1 MKFIK
6 YHGLGNDYLVV
17 NPADL
22 TQKLTE
28 ECIAAVCERH
38 TGVGSDGIL
47 LGPFLPGSDD
57 FAQICHAAGIAES
70 DARAGLGALRIYNPD
85 GSEAEKSGNGLR
97 IFSRYL
103 YDIGMVKKE
112 AFYLNT
118 LGGRVKSKVIEPRE
132 QIQVEM
138 GRVSFLS
145 SDIPMLGEARE
156 VIREKIVLK
165 GREFVFCA
173 ANIGNPHCIVL
184 CEEISAELAKE
195 FGPLLE
201 NHPMFPEK
209 ANVQFMRV
217 LGPQQIAIEVWERG
231 AGYTLASGSSA
242 CANAATA
249 QKLGLCRSPITV
261 TMPGGEILTQID
273 NQFNLIQSG
282 PVRRVCEGEWQP
294 EQE

>member
-6 YHGLGNDYLVV
+6 YHGLGNDYLVL

-22 TQKLTE
+22 AMPLSE
-28 ECIAAVCERH
+28 ERILELCARH

-47 LGPFLPGSDD
+47 LGPFLPGSED
-57 FAQICHAAGIAES
+57 FVQISRAAGSEE
-70 DARAGLGALRIYNPD
+70 AGSEALAALRIYNPD

-103 YDIGMVKKE
+103 YDLGMVGQE
-112 AFYLNT
+112 PFRLQT
-118 LGGRVKSKVIEPRE
+118 LGGSVEARVIEPRE

-145 SDIPMLGEARE
+145 TDIPMLGEERE
-156 VIREKIVLK
+156 VIREKILLK
-165 GREFVFCA
+165 GREFTFCA

-184 CEEISAELAKE
+184 CEQISAELARE

-201 NHPMFPEK
+201 THPMFPEK

-217 LGPQQIAIEVWERG
+217 LGPHQIAIEVWERG

-242 CANAATA
+242 CANAAVA
-249 QKLGLCRSPITV
+249 QKLGLCRSPISV
-261 TMPGGEILTQID
+261 SMPGGEILTHID
-273 NQFNLIQSG
+273 ERFNLSQSG
-282 PVRRVCEGEWQP
+282 PVRRVCKGVWNP
-294 EQE
+294 D